1 MDCSSSDLE
10 SESDSERVSEAGII
24 EEEKKE
30 AGASGSSSCQKS
42 VNRASSRSALA
53 SATSSSNKHESKAQQ
68 SAMPGQLNLA
78 VKSERLDFYLN
89 ARSKLVI
96 LKSRSSE
103 GDRLPNDL
111 SSLSRKKG
119 LLEPSSMLSSSYKGS
134 LKVSPFIIKKQ

>member
-1 MDCSSSDLE
+1 
-10 SESDSERVSEAGII
+10 
-24 EEEKKE
+24 
-30 AGASGSSSCQKS
+30 
-42 VNRASSRSALA
+42 
-53 SATSSSNKHESKAQQ
+53 
-68 SAMPGQLNLA
+68 MPGQLDLA

-103 GDRLPNDL
+103 GDHLPNDL